1 MRWLIPYA
9 VTAGVT
15 FGGMAFCQHIRS
27 ESASIRVI
35 DGDTIVFNGEHI
47 RLYGIDAPEK
57 NQECEAASAPGKG
70 GASQE
75 GSEPGKGEQTKQEW
89 QAGLHAKWAL
99 QDLIRSAGTIHVER
113 HGIDRYKRTLAVVTN
128 EQAGDINGAMVL
140 QGMAWAYT
148 QYSWR
153 YGVQQAMAKSQH
165 VGIWAHDCVPAWE
178 WRHRH
183 AQ

>member
-9 VTAGVT
+9 ATAAVT

-27 ESASIRVI
+27 DPAGIRVI
-35 DGDTIVFNGEHI
+35 DGDTIVFNGEHV

-57 NQECEAASAPGKG
+57 NQTCGTRSTRG
-70 GASQE
+70 
-75 GSEPGKGEQTKQEW
+75 EPGEGEQAKQEW

-99 QDLIRSAGTIHVER
+99 QDLIRSAGTIHIER

-153 YGVQQAMAKSQH
+153 YGVQQAMAKGQH